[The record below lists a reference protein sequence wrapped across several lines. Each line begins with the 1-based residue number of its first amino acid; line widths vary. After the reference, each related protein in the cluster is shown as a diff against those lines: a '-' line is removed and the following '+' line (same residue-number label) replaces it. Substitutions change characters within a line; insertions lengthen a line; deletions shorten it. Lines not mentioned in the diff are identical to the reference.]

1 MMGTDRTR
9 RMKVLRTSLIFLFS
23 VNVWG
28 LMDAQPPAQAQ
39 ARKKKVLAIGQTKG
53 FQHDSVS
60 TAMATLWKM
69 GRDTGLWDTYI
80 KTDCQLI
87 TKKPLQGNAKNLNYF
102 DAVYFY
108 TTGEL
113 DLDDSQKAD
122 LLSFVRDDG
131 KGFVGGHSSIDTNYK
146 WPEYGEMVGAYF
158 DQHPWGTFDAPV
170 IVEDRTSPL
179 TKGFP
184 PRFTIH
190 DEIYQPSG
198 IFSREKVHVLM
209 RLDET
214 KLDLKNPRVHRT
226 DGDFAVAWVKTYG
239 KGRVFYTTLGHVEEN
254 YDRPDIQNLYREA
267 IKWALRLIE
276 TDTAPHAKTSATD

>member
-1 MMGTDRTR
+1 MKALRYSLVFLIGMG
-9 RMKVLRTSLIFLFS
+9 IC
-23 VNVWG
+23 G
-28 LMDAQPPAQAQ
+28 LTDAQQSPQGQ
-39 ARKKKVLAIGQTKG
+39 QKKKHILAIGQTKG

-60 TAMATLWKM
+60 TGMATIWKL
-69 GRDTGLWDTYI
+69 GKDTGLWDTYI

-87 TKKPLQGNAKNLNYF
+87 TKKKLTGNAKNLDYF

-122 LLSFVRDDG
+122 LLAFIHDDG
-131 KGFVGGHSSIDTNYK
+131 NGFIGGHSAIDSNYK
-146 WPEYGEMVGAYF
+146 WPEYGEMLGAYF
-158 DQHPWGTFDAPV
+158 DQHPWMTFDAPV
-170 IVEDRTSPL
+170 IVEDRKSPL

-184 PRFTIH
+184 AHFTIK
-190 DEIYQPSG
+190 DEIYQASN
-198 IFSREKVHVLM
+198 IFSRDKLHVLM

-214 KLDLKNPRVHRT
+214 KLEKNPRVHRT

-254 YDRPDIQNLYREA
+254 YDRPDVQSLYREA
-267 IKWALRLIE
+267 AKWCLRLTE
-276 TDTAPHAKTSATD
+276 TDTTPHPKTGTTD

>member
-1 MMGTDRTR
+1 MF
-9 RMKVLRTSLIFLFS
+9 MKFLRTSLVFLLGMS
-23 VNVWG
+23 VCG
-28 LMDAQPPAQAQ
+28 LIDAQQPAQGQ
-39 ARKKKVLAIGQTKG
+39 PKRKKVLAIGQTKG

-60 TAMATLWKM
+60 TGMATLWKM

-87 TKKPLQGNAKNLNYF
+87 TKKKLGGNAKNLDYF

-122 LLSFVRDDG
+122 LLSFVHDDG
-131 KGFVGGHSSIDTNYK
+131 KGFIGGHSSIDTNYK

-158 DQHPWGTFDAPV
+158 NEHPWGTFDAPV
-170 IVEDRTSPL
+170 IVEDRASAL
-179 TKGFP
+179 TKEFP
-184 PRFTIH
+184 ARFTIH
-190 DEIYQPSG
+190 DEIYQPSP
-198 IFSREKVHVLM
+198 IYSREKLHVLM
-209 RLDET
+209 RLDEA

-226 DGDFAVAWVKTYG
+226 DGDFAIAWVKTYG

-254 YDRPDIQNLYREA
+254 YDRPDVQNLYREA
-267 IKWALRLIE
+267 TKWALRLTE
-276 TDTAPHAKTSATD
+276 TDTTPHPKTGATD